1 MDDKDYATPP
11 TAPAPQAEA
20 GAPQH
25 SYPPTHHA
33 MDGKDATAPQPGPQV
48 SYPLMEHAIDGL
60 DATAPQPGAP
70 PHPSSPL
77 TQQAMEMEGKY
88 AAPQPGTGATPPSS
102 SPLMQQAVDGKDA
115 AQAPPGAS
123 VPPAESARWGTRQM
137 GPPAAPGAHPENQ
150 QAAQWTASRGDQE
163 LPPYVIMGGPE
174 PAAAASARRT
184 DKETKDSPME
194 HILDFFNVW
203 SRKAEELSSN
213 IWLNLK
219 TAPSMSDAAMGKLS
233 LGAKAITGGGFE
245 KLYKQTFAS
254 GPDEHVKKT
263 FACYLSTATGPVAGT
278 LYLTNMNVAFCSD
291 RPLSFTAPSGQT
303 AWSYY
308 KIMIPL
314 AKLAAVEPVTAKE
327 SPPEK
332 YIHIVTVDSHDF
344 WFMGF
349 VSYDKAV
356 HHLGGAVS
364 SSQHHGAAPAAAP
377 APAPTYE

>member
-1 MDDKDYATPP
+1 MDGKGYTTPP

-20 GAPQH
+20 GAPPH
-25 SYPPTHHA
+25 SYPPTEHA
-33 MDGKDATAPQPGPQV
+33 MDGKDAAAPQPGSQV
-48 SYPLMEHAIDGL
+48 SYPSMEHAMDGL
-60 DATAPQPGAP
+60 DATASQPGAP
-70 PHPSSPL
+70 PPSSSPL
-77 TQQAMEMEGKY
+77 TQQ
-88 AAPQPGTGATPPSS
+88 S
-102 SPLMQQAVDGKDA
+102 VDGKDA
-115 AQAPPGAS
+115 APAPPAD
-123 VPPAESARWGTRQM
+123 AESAKWGTRQM

-174 PAAAASARRT
+174 QAPAASARRT

-291 RPLSFTAPSGQT
+291 RPLSFSAPSGQT

-356 HHLGGAVS
+356 RHLGGAVS

-377 APAPTYE
+377 APAPTPTYE

>member
-1 MDDKDYATPP
+1 M
-11 TAPAPQAEA
+11 E
-20 GAPQH
+20 
-25 SYPPTHHA
+25 
-33 MDGKDATAPQPGPQV
+33 GKDGAATAPV
-48 SYPLMEHAIDGL
+48 A
-60 DATAPQPGAP
+60 QPGAP
-70 PHPSSPL
+70 
-77 TQQAMEMEGKY
+77 
-88 AAPQPGTGATPPSS
+88 QPARP
-102 SPLMQQAVDGKDA
+102 
-115 AQAPPGAS
+115 
-123 VPPAESARWGTRQM
+123 ESARWGTRQM

-163 LPPYVIMGGPE
+163 PPPYVIMGDHAHA
-174 PAAAASARRT
+174 PAAAATRRPERE
-184 DKETKDSPME
+184 KESPME
-194 HILDFFNVW
+194 HILDFFNTW

-233 LGAKAITGGGFE
+233 LGAKALTGGFD

-254 GPDEHVKKT
+254 PDDEHLKKT

-308 KIMIPL
+308 KVVIPL
-314 AKLAAVEPVTAKE
+314 ARVAAVEPVTAKE
-327 SPPEK
+327 NPSEK
-332 YIHIVTVDSHDF
+332 YVHLVTVDSHDF

-356 HHLGGAVS
+356 HHLSEAVS
-364 SSQHHGAAPAAAP
+364 AQHGAAHAPAAATQPPP
-377 APAPTYE
+377 AAASFE